1 MILGMMIYP
10 VKEWKQY
17 NFQLVPDILIIHME
31 IILRVGE
38 VSIDLQE
45 NRTYNNLKRKQ
56 ERKYQRIR
64 FLGGSLRC
72 FA

>member
-1 MILGMMIYP
+1 MIYP

-31 IILRVGE
+31 VILWVGE

-45 NRTYNNLKRKQ
+45 LNQQFGENASNTNKVQGLLEDPYVALH
-56 ERKYQRIR
+56 E
-64 FLGGSLRC
+64 F
-72 FA
+72 